1 MFLSIIIPA
10 YNEEERISAV
20 LQKAISFLNTKGYSF
35 ETIVVDDGSSDNTV
49 GIVEGFSK
57 AGGIPLLLLKNGI
70 NHGKGYA
77 VRRGVLLSKGDY
89 VLFSDADL
97 STPIEEM
104 EKFLPFL
111 RNGYDIVIGSRALKD
126 SRLVVRQPWYRER
139 MGKIFNLL
147 VQILIM
153 QGIKDTQCG
162 FKIFKSEV
170 AKKIFSF
177 ARINR
182 FAFDVEA
189 LFIAKKFG
197 YRIQDVPVVWI
208 NSPNSRVHILK
219 DSFRMIADLFRIIV
233 YNFNGRYE
241 PQI

>member
-1 MFLSIIIPA
+1 
-10 YNEEERISAV
+10 
-20 LQKAISFLNTKGYSF
+20 
-35 ETIVVDDGSSDNTV
+35 
-49 GIVEGFSK
+49 
-57 AGGIPLLLLKNGI
+57 
-70 NHGKGYA
+70 
-77 VRRGVLLSKGDY
+77 
-89 VLFSDADL
+89 
-97 STPIEEM
+97 
-104 EKFLPFL
+104 
-111 RNGYDIVIGSRALKD
+111 
-126 SRLVVRQPWYRER
+126 